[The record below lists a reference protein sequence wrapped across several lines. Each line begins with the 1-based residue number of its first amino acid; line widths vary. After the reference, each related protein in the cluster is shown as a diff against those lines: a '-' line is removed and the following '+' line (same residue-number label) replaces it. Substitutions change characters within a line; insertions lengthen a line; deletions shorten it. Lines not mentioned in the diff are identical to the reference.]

1 MDGKER
7 GKKVYWNLGFHRL
20 VALSWRKESLI
31 LVDPMPR
38 TFRPKI
44 EKKVENRHQFIKMT
58 K

>member
-1 MDGKER
+1 VDGKER

-31 LVDPMPR
+31 LVDPMPK
-38 TFRPKI
+38 TFPPKI
-44 EKKVENRHQFIKMT
+44 EKKVETGIQWIKMT